1 MLKIL
6 KLKLKNSITS
16 KEKEKGQPKGIVRY
30 YPPANKEW
38 FNSVYAYNKNSIK
51 LLPVADTLVVNIIR
65 SYFNMYGRFLEKRIK
80 VPRMRAWKRRLS
92 IRKIWVSKAEL
103 KHTSD
108 KVIIT
113 LYIFNRQSTYYLRK
127 LANISSLKKILAK
140 ILITKKFVEKIRKQY
155 STLFS
160 LLLQKELFK
169 DYKKKYFNVLVR
181 KFLKEEILV
190 MYYLQSMSFNKLK
203 FTSAYIM
210 PLKNIL
216 ENFYGKAIVF
226 NLVSLK
232 NYYLNSDILTQ
243 ILISKTRNRKN
254 RVLRVLKASLI
265 NIKPQIFDADLILRE
280 PTKYKGAQN
289 ILVVDSIS
297 LKKKQ
302 IKEEDALNKV
312 ISKNCLKHKTSKEE
326 NILNSMKNKTV
337 SGIRLEAS
345 GRLTKR
351 ITAARAVFKI
361 KYVGTLKNIDA
372 SCRGLSSVILRGNL
386 KSNIQHTKLKS
397 KTRIGSFGLKG
408 WIGSS

>member
-1 MLKIL
+1 MLEIFKFKSKNNVVN
-6 KLKLKNSITS
+6 KLGSGSN
-16 KEKEKGQPKGIVRY
+16 GDPKGVIRH

-38 FNSVYAYNKNSIK
+38 FNSIYAYNKNTVR
-51 LLPVADTLVVNIIR
+51 LLPVADKVIVNLIR

-80 VPRMRAWKRRLS
+80 APRIRTWKRRLS
-92 IRKIWVSKAEL
+92 SRKIWVSKAEL

-127 LANISSLKKILAK
+127 LADISSFKRMF
-140 ILITKKFVEKIRKQY
+140 ILINKTKKFLEIIKKQY
-155 STLFS
+155 STLS
-160 LLLQKELFK
+160 NVLLEKELFK
-169 DYKKKYFNVLVR
+169 GYKKSYFNILVR
-181 KFLKEEILV
+181 KYLKKELLV
-190 MYYLQSMSFNKLK
+190 MYYLQSISFNKLK
-203 FTSAYIM
+203 FTSAYII
-210 PLKNIL
+210 PLKSML
-216 ENFYGKAIVF
+216 ESFYGKAVVF
-226 NLVSLK
+226 NLVALK

-254 RVLRVLKASLI
+254 RVLKVLKASLI
-265 NIKPQIFDADLILRE
+265 NIKTPIINAKLIIRE
-280 PTKYKGAQN
+280 PTKYIGIQN
-289 ILVVDSIS
+289 LLVADSIN

-302 IKEEDALNKV
+302 DVLSKV
-312 ISKNCLKHKTSKEE
+312 ISKNYLKHNTNKEGEE
-326 NILNSMKNKTV
+326 NILNSIRNKTV

-351 ITAARAVFKI
+351 IIAARAIFKM

-372 SCRGLSSVILRGNL
+372 SYKGLSSVILRGNL

-408 WIGSS
+408 WIGSL